1 MKYGIHTL
9 DDYDV
14 RGKTVIMRIDINQ
27 PVDRAGGRLK
37 DTTRIEAS
45 VPTIAELSDR
55 GARLVLL
62 AHQGSD
68 IEYENFASLDL
79 HGGVLRGLLGRDVR
93 FVDDVCGPAAR
104 AAILSLRDGEILLLD
119 NVRFMAEEM
128 TLFERRLN
136 LDVPAMQRTQV
147 VAKLAPLGDL
157 FVCDAFAAAHRA
169 QPTLMGFA
177 GLLPVAMGRLF
188 ERNIPC
194 SRPCWSRPNTRPC
207 SASAARRSPMRL

>member
-62 AHQGSD
+62 AHQG
-68 IEYENFASLDL
+68 
-79 HGGVLRGLLGRDVR
+79 
-93 FVDDVCGPAAR
+93 
-104 AAILSLRDGEILLLD
+104 
-119 NVRFMAEEM
+119 
-128 TLFERRLN
+128 ERYR
-136 LDVPAMQRTQV
+136 
-147 VAKLAPLGDL
+147 
-157 FVCDAFAAAHRA
+157 
-169 QPTLMGFA
+169 
-177 GLLPVAMGRLF
+177 
-188 ERNIPC
+188 I
-194 SRPCWSRPNTRPC
+194 
-207 SASAARRSPMRL
+207 

>member
-119 NVRFMAEEM
+119 NVRSW
-128 TLFERRLN
+128 RR
-136 LDVPAMQRTQV
+136 R
-147 VAKLAPLGDL
+147 
-157 FVCDAFAAAHRA
+157 
-169 QPTLMGFA
+169 
-177 GLLPVAMGRLF
+177 
-188 ERNIPC
+188 
-194 SRPCWSRPNTRPC
+194 
-207 SASAARRSPMRL
+207 